1 MEKIIVVDEKDNLL
15 GAKERGSLTKED
27 IYRISALWVKNSR
40 EEILLAKRAFTKKK
54 DPGLWGP
61 AVAGTVEEGESY
73 EQNILKEVEEEL
85 GLKNIKLKKT
95 FKNRRRS
102 PHNHFTQWFF
112 LKIDKEINY
121 FKIQKEEVEEI
132 RWFLKKEFEN
142 LFDKNP
148 PLVIPGLKLFIKQIK
163 I

>member
-27 IYRISALWVKNSR
+27 IYRVSALWVKNSK
-40 EEILLAKRAFTKKK
+40 EEILLAKRALTKKK

-73 EQNILKEVEEEL
+73 EQNILKEAEEEL
-85 GLKNIKLKKT
+85 GLKNIKPMKLIKDRTKK
-95 FKNRRRS
+95 
-102 PHNHFTQWFF
+102 PHNHFCQWFF
-112 LKIDKEINY
+112 LKLDKEAKK
-121 FKIQKEEVEEI
+121 FKIQKEEVEEVK
-132 RWFLKKEFEN
+132 WFSKEEIEN

-148 PLVIPGLKLFIKQIK
+148 PLIIPALKFFIKQIK